1 MKPDN
6 LLTGALLALER
17 AGTGRGMLC
26 VADSGGAGLC
36 IVAMCVCV
44 RLWQS
49 HLPMRHGGIRDLREV
64 LGWVHAAVNLGRF
77 SLIRHA

>member
-6 LLTGALLALER
+6 LLTGVLLALER
-17 AGTGRGMLC
+17 AGTGRGILC

-36 IVAMCVCV
+36 IVATCVCV
-44 RLWQS
+44 CVCGN
-49 HLPMRHGGIRDLREV
+49 PMRHGGIRDLREM